1 MSIARQ
7 AAHGVAWNMVL
18 GISTRVIQLVG
29 TLILTRFIAPD
40 DYGTVLT
47 ASIAVITV
55 GAFTSF
61 SFGQYLIAKRATAQ
75 VAAQAAVVYVGL
87 GIVAM
92 AGLYRVRGPIGDML
106 DAPQMGQYILGF
118 AVANVLER

>member
-18 GISTRVIQLVG
+18 GISTRLIQLVG

-61 SFGQYLIAKRATAQ
+61 SFGQYLIAKRASAN

-92 AGLYRVRGPIGDML
+92 AGLYVARGPIGDML
-106 DAPQMGQYILGF
+106 DAPGMGQYILGF
-118 AVANVLER
+118 EIGRAHV